1 MKSLIFPS
9 YCPLCNVIL
18 DIDQKGL
25 CKNCVDDL
33 ALIGE
38 NYCKYCGK
46 ELGYSGVC
54 QDCAESRSY
63 FWNLRRSVYR
73 YNDAM
78 AKLVHEFKYK
88 NNIEIIDYFSGI
100 FFEKFREY
108 FNNIEIDYI
117 IPVPVSKKR
126 LKERGYNQVELLIK
140 KFDDSKVKKDI
151 LLRTKNTR
159 PQSSFEDDQ
168 KRKLNV
174 KDAFKVTG
182 NVDNKNILVVDDII
196 TTGATLYEIGRL
208 LKKSGAAK
216 IYNYTLIRSR

>member
-25 CKNCVDDL
+25 CKNCVDEL

-38 NYCKYCGK
+38 KYCKYCGK

-63 FWNLRRSVYR
+63 FWNLRRSVYK

-78 AKLVHEFKYK
+78 ADLVHEFKYK
-88 NNIEIIDYFSGI
+88 NNTELIDFFSKI
-100 FFEKFREY
+100 FHEKFKEY
-108 FNNIEIDYI
+108 FQNIQIDYI
-117 IPVPVSKKR
+117 IPVPVSEKR

-140 KFDDSKVKKDI
+140 KFDGRKVRKDI
-151 LLRTKNTR
+151 LIRSKNTK
-159 PQSSFEDDQ
+159 PQSSFENDK
-168 KRKLNV
+168 KRKMNV
-174 KDAFKVTG
+174 KNAFKLIESVK
-182 NVDNKNILVVDDII
+182 NQNILVVDDII

-208 LKKSGAAK
+208 LKKNGALK
-216 IYNYTLIRSR
+216 VYNYSLIRSR